1 MPGGG
6 TRTFL
11 EPDHYEASLRQ
22 AQIEAVIVPRDKFSA
37 RLTWGELHHLQ
48 VLRCEEDSPR
58 LAYLQLAP
66 SLAFVT
72 FPAGFEALP
81 VWRGREMQPGDI
93 MFHSRGERLHQSTSG
108 PSVWNVIA
116 MDPAQLE
123 RYGRA
128 LSGKPF
134 SWPSEG
140 RVFQLSPNLATRL
153 PRLHAQICRLA
164 QTKSKM
170 LSHSEVARALEQG
183 LIQALIICLTTARA
197 RIDGYAKRHHAR
209 IMVRFEEVL
218 VEHLSRPLQMP
229 ELCELILVSDRT
241 LRSCCAEFL
250 GMTPT
255 QYVLLRRLE
264 EVRRALRDADPDIV
278 NVGDVA
284 HRFGFT
290 ELGRFAGRYRATFGE
305 TPSTT
310 LQRIPDARLATL

>member
-48 VLRCEEDSPR
+48 VLLCEEDSPR

-72 FPAGFEALP
+72 FPAGFEPLP
-81 VWRGREMQPGDI
+81 VWRGREIQPSDI

-134 SWPSEG
+134 SWPLEG

-164 QTKSKM
+164 QTRSKM
-170 LSHSEVARALEQG
+170 LSHSEIARAIEQG
-183 LIQALIICLTTARA
+183 LIQALITCLTTVRA
-197 RIDGYAKRHHAR
+197 RINGYAKRHHAR

-229 ELCELILVSDRT
+229 DLCELIVVSDRT

-264 EVRRALRDADPDIV
+264 EVCRALRDADPDMV
-278 NVGDVA
+278 NVGEVA

-310 LQRIPDARLATL
+310 LQRIPEARLAGL